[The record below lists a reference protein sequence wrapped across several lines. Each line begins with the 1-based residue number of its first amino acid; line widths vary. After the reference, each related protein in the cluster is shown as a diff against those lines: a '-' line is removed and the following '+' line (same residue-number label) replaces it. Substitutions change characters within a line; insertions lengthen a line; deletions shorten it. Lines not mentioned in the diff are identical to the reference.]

1 MSGEGCKQC
10 ESVRD
15 LDAVISEFRHI
26 CMCANHDSA
35 LSLATLVVEL
45 KKQDIENLWIVGRNY
60 VNIVKIL
67 LTLIPTSISSER
79 SFLALDRVKKS

>member
-45 KKQDIENLWIVGRNY
+45 KKQDMDNM
-60 VNIVKIL
+60 
-67 LTLIPTSISSER
+67 
-79 SFLALDRVKKS
+79 